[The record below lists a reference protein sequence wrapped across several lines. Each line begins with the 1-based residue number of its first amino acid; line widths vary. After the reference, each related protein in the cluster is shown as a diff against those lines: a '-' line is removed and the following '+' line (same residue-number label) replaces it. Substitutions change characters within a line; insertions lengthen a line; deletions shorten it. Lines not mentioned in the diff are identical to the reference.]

1 MILADKIIDLRK
13 KAGWSQEE
21 LAEKLAVTRQSVS
34 KWEGAQ
40 SIPDM
45 DKVVQMSRLFGVTT
59 DYLLKDEI
67 EIAEPT
73 VNADDRQPPLR
84 RVTIGEASDYL
95 ALRRTAAPKMA
106 LATMLCIF
114 SPIALI
120 GLAAVS
126 ELSASAFPLR
136 EETAAGI
143 GLCVLMILV
152 AIAVTLFLSCGNK
165 AKEYEF
171 LEKEPFETEYGVT
184 GMVKERQKAF
194 KPTYDRMNTIGTVLC
209 VLSFVPLF
217 AVMAVR
223 QDGFFMTM
231 AVCLLL
237 AVVGI
242 GPAEGLQLIRCG
254 PFGEAGGAG
263 LGFHPIHEPGQGDA
277 VGQVGLAEVGLLHRV
292 LDGPAEFRRVGAV
305 PQGHPGGN
313 AGEQGGA
320 HSPGV
325 QHHRLALGQAAGIV
339 IDSLI
344 GPQGHPVGLQR
355 RQHLWGKGRPLGKEK
370 APLLG
375 EGQVGQ
381 HHGGARNV
389 PPLAG
394 SGASRCPPG
403 W

>member
-67 EIAEPT
+67 ETAEPT
-73 VNADDRQPPLR
+73 VTEDDRRPPLR

-95 ALRRTAAPKMA
+95 ALRRAAAPRIA

-126 ELSASAFPLR
+126 ELSVSIFPIR
-136 EETAAGI
+136 EDVAAGR
-143 GLCVLMILV
+143 GLCVLLVLV
-152 AIAVTLFLSCGNK
+152 AVAVVLFMDCGNK
-165 AKEYEF
+165 AKEYDF

-217 AVMAVR
+217 AAMALMHE
-223 QDGFFMTM
+223 DFFMTM

-237 AVVGI
+237 AVVGVGVYFFVYGGTI
-242 GPAEGLQLIRCG
+242 YSSMEKLLEEGDYTRREKSQKNITGPVSVIYWLVATAIFMIYTFGPKGNGQPRYSWIIWAVAGVLYAAVLAGIKLIRN
-254 PFGEAGGAG
+254 
-263 LGFHPIHEPGQGDA
+263 
-277 VGQVGLAEVGLLHRV
+277 R
-292 LDGPAEFRRVGAV
+292 
-305 PQGHPGGN
+305 
-313 AGEQGGA
+313 
-320 HSPGV
+320 
-325 QHHRLALGQAAGIV
+325 
-339 IDSLI
+339 
-344 GPQGHPVGLQR
+344 
-355 RQHLWGKGRPLGKEK
+355 K
-370 APLLG
+370 
-375 EGQVGQ
+375 
-381 HHGGARNV
+381 
-389 PPLAG
+389 
-394 SGASRCPPG
+394 
-403 W
+403 

>member
-67 EIAEPT
+67 ETAEPT
-73 VNADDRQPPLR
+73 VTEDDRRPPLR

-95 ALRRTAAPKMA
+95 ALRRAAAPRIA

-126 ELSASAFPLR
+126 ELSVSIFPIR
-136 EETAAGI
+136 EDVAAGI
-143 GLCVLMILV
+143 GLCVLLVLV
-152 AIAVTLFLSCGNK
+152 AVAVVLFMDCGNK
-165 AKEYEF
+165 AKEYDF

-217 AVMAVR
+217 AAMALMHE
-223 QDGFFMTM
+223 DFFMTM

-237 AVVGI
+237 AVVGVGVYFFVYGGTI
-242 GPAEGLQLIRCG
+242 YSSMEKLLEEGDYTRREKSQKNITGPVSAIYWLVATAIFMIYTFGPKGNGQPRYSWIIWAVAGVLYAAVLAGIKLIRN
-254 PFGEAGGAG
+254 
-263 LGFHPIHEPGQGDA
+263 
-277 VGQVGLAEVGLLHRV
+277 R
-292 LDGPAEFRRVGAV
+292 
-305 PQGHPGGN
+305 
-313 AGEQGGA
+313 
-320 HSPGV
+320 
-325 QHHRLALGQAAGIV
+325 
-339 IDSLI
+339 
-344 GPQGHPVGLQR
+344 
-355 RQHLWGKGRPLGKEK
+355 K
-370 APLLG
+370 
-375 EGQVGQ
+375 
-381 HHGGARNV
+381 
-389 PPLAG
+389 
-394 SGASRCPPG
+394 
-403 W
+403 

>member
-67 EIAEPT
+67 ETAEPT
-73 VNADDRQPPLR
+73 VTEDDRRPPLR

-136 EETAAGI
+136 EGVAAGI
-143 GLCVLMILV
+143 GLCALLILV
-152 AIAVTLFLSCGNK
+152 AIAVVLFMDCGNK

-194 KPTYDRMNTIGTVLC
+194 KPTYDHMNTIGTVLC

-217 AVMAVR
+217 AVMAVI
-223 QDGFFMTM
+223 QDGF
-231 AVCLLL
+231 L
-237 AVVGI
+237 
-242 GPAEGLQLIRCG
+242 
-254 PFGEAGGAG
+254 
-263 LGFHPIHEPGQGDA
+263 
-277 VGQVGLAEVGLLHRV
+277 
-292 LDGPAEFRRVGAV
+292 
-305 PQGHPGGN
+305 
-313 AGEQGGA
+313 
-320 HSPGV
+320 
-325 QHHRLALGQAAGIV
+325 
-339 IDSLI
+339 
-344 GPQGHPVGLQR
+344 
-355 RQHLWGKGRPLGKEK
+355 
-370 APLLG
+370 
-375 EGQVGQ
+375 
-381 HHGGARNV
+381 
-389 PPLAG
+389 
-394 SGASRCPPG
+394 
-403 W
+403 

>member
-95 ALRRTAAPKMA
+95 TLRRAAAPRIA

-126 ELSASAFPLR
+126 ELSVSIFPIR
-136 EETAAGI
+136 EDAAAGI
-143 GLCVLMILV
+143 GLCVLLVLV
-152 AIAVTLFLSCGNK
+152 AVAVVLFMDCRNK
-165 AKEYEF
+165 AKEYDF
-171 LEKEPFETEYGVT
+171 LEKEPFETEYGVA

-217 AVMAVR
+217 AVMALMHE
-223 QDGFFMTM
+223 DFFMTM

-237 AVVGI
+237 AVVGVGVYFFVYGGTI
-242 GPAEGLQLIRCG
+242 NGSMEKLLEEGDYTRSEKSRKNVTGPVSVIYWLAVTAVLLIDTFGPNGNGQPGYSWIIWAVAGVLYAAVLAVVKLIR
-254 PFGEAGGAG
+254 
-263 LGFHPIHEPGQGDA
+263 
-277 VGQVGLAEVGLLHRV
+277 
-292 LDGPAEFRRVGAV
+292 
-305 PQGHPGGN
+305 
-313 AGEQGGA
+313 
-320 HSPGV
+320 
-325 QHHRLALGQAAGIV
+325 
-339 IDSLI
+339 
-344 GPQGHPVGLQR
+344 
-355 RQHLWGKGRPLGKEK
+355 
-370 APLLG
+370 
-375 EGQVGQ
+375 
-381 HHGGARNV
+381 
-389 PPLAG
+389 
-394 SGASRCPPG
+394 SRK
-403 W
+403 

>member
-95 ALRRTAAPKMA
+95 ALRRAAAPKMA

-126 ELSASAFPLR
+126 ELSISIFPIR
-136 EETAAGI
+136 ENVAAGI
-143 GLCVLMILV
+143 GLCVLLVLV
-152 AIAVTLFLSCGNK
+152 AVAVVLFMDCGNK
-165 AKEYEF
+165 AKEYDF
-171 LEKEPFETEYGVT
+171 LEKEPFETEYGVA

-217 AVMAVR
+217 AVMALTHE
-223 QDGFFMTM
+223 GFFMTM

-237 AVVGI
+237 AVVGVGVYFFVYGGTI
-242 GPAEGLQLIRCG
+242 NGSMEKLLEEGDYTRSEKSRKNVTGPVSVIYWLAVTAVFLIYTFGPNGNGQPRYSWIIWAVAGVLYAAVLAVVKLIR
-254 PFGEAGGAG
+254 
-263 LGFHPIHEPGQGDA
+263 
-277 VGQVGLAEVGLLHRV
+277 
-292 LDGPAEFRRVGAV
+292 
-305 PQGHPGGN
+305 
-313 AGEQGGA
+313 
-320 HSPGV
+320 
-325 QHHRLALGQAAGIV
+325 
-339 IDSLI
+339 
-344 GPQGHPVGLQR
+344 
-355 RQHLWGKGRPLGKEK
+355 
-370 APLLG
+370 
-375 EGQVGQ
+375 
-381 HHGGARNV
+381 
-389 PPLAG
+389 
-394 SGASRCPPG
+394 SRK
-403 W
+403 